1 MYFFSHI
8 FLFILFQI
16 NNISTND
23 IRNDCTDL
31 DYETLLN
38 WSLKEKSF
46 HINNKIKLTVYNEE
60 ENQYIAKEDISK
72 DEILLDIPQE
82 LTITVDRTLS
92 ILNSTELKNKYNS
105 YIKEVYKNKNTLK
118 DISYIDQSFLAF
130 LFYKINKTQSNFSNN
145 FYDYYKYLNFI
156 FEDDLSHLPFMFNE
170 EQINLFINSSFGSNF
185 QLLSLSYK
193 SEYEILQK
201 LFNEEIDLDK
211 YFQYRFI
218 LAQKSNNISN
228 TTSIVPFVD
237 YIKRDFDSINC
248 QLSIK
253 NKHIIL
259 KSIKNIKKGEI
270 LIQRPKKNNNQY
282 NFMIYG
288 KTYQKLLNK
297 INSFIIPIVNPSFLM
312 DENINIE
319 ISGGEE
325 NQGDLVWKG
334 FFQLILPTYKEIAQS
349 LKRDDSNYACYSL
362 ILKYINQIR
371 ESYNKAF
378 DFDDIE
384 DAFDEEID
392 SENIIRIIKGEMNFL
407 DLKIKELK
415 NIMEKE
421 AKKENKKK
429 IKKENI
435 EDL

>member
-31 DYETLLN
+31 GYDTLLN

-92 ILNSTELKNKYNS
+92 ILNSTELKSKYNS
-105 YIKEVYKNKNTLK
+105 FIKEVYKNKNTLK

-145 FYDYYKYLNFI
+145 FYDYYKNLNFI

-259 KSIKNIKKGEI
+259 KSIKSIKKGEI

-288 KTYQKLLNK
+288 KTYKSLLNK

-319 ISGGEE
+319 INGGEE
-325 NQGDLVWKG
+325 NQGDLAWRG

-349 LKRDDSNYACYSL
+349 LKRDDSNYSCYGL
-362 ILKYINQIR
+362 MLKYINQIR

-378 DFDDIE
+378 NFDDIE
-384 DAFDEEID
+384 DAFDDEID
-392 SENIIRIIKGEMNFL
+392 SENIKRIIRG
-407 DLKIKELK
+407 
-415 NIMEKE
+415 
-421 AKKENKKK
+421 
-429 IKKENI
+429 
-435 EDL
+435 